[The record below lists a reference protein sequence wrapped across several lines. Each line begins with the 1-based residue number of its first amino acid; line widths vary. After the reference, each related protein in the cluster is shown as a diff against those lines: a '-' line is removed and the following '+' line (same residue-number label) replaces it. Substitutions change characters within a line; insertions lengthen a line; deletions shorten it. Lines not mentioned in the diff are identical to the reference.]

1 VLVMRLGDS
10 RNRFRASA
18 YATFFC
24 KPDETS
30 PCPKEGPLTCC
41 GRYPSYACGRSLRRA
56 PFRMVGAFCE
66 QPTTC
71 EGYAGALPQP
81 GLVSHPL
88 SAVFQWFARKL
99 PGAGSTS

>member
-30 PCPKEGPLTCC
+30 PCPEGGAPDLLWEVPLL
-41 GRYPSYACGRSLRRA
+41 ACGRSLRRA

-99 PGAGSTS
+99 PGAGPTS